1 MQDTCRESAGRASPN
16 HGLNLGRETGMKIA
30 LGVDSLCW
38 HMRLVSGA
46 ITMERVLA
54 DAASLGAPVVTL
66 NLHHVRER
74 SLSQLAELHGC
85 ARSLGVRLLAQGD
98 FIGSP
103 RLGND
108 VPSGVARIDEWVE
121 RAAALESPSLRLV
134 SGFYRAELAGK
145 PELIEAER
153 RYVSEVLARAADRA
167 RAVGVRLLLE
177 NHSDFTVDEY
187 ERIVRDVG
195 RDRMGVFLDLI
206 NPLVTFDDPMRAI
219 ERLGPLASSGHVR
232 DFELRSIQQPDHY
245 HRRGFEVLYRYP
257 GEGVAPVAALVRK
270 LMEVVGDRPYDLSI
284 EGLDSQPEVDD
295 QVERLRAAI
304 AYLRAVLAGPP
315 ERAKER

>member
-1 MQDTCRESAGRASPN
+1 MN
-16 HGLNLGRETGMKIA
+16 IA

-38 HMRLVSGA
+38 HMRVATGA
-46 ITMERVLA
+46 ITIERVLEQ
-54 DAASLGAPVVTL
+54 AASLGAPVVAL

-74 SLSQLAELHGC
+74 SASALGELHGR
-85 ARSLGVRLLAQGD
+85 ARSLGLRLLAQGD
-98 FIGSP
+98 FIGSS
-103 RLGND
+103 RRGDD
-108 VPSGVARIDEWVE
+108 VSAGVARIHEWVE
-121 RAAALESPSLRLV
+121 RAAELESPSLRLV

-153 RYVSEVLARAADRA
+153 RYVSDVLARASEHA
-167 RAVGVRLLLE
+167 RAAGVRLLLE

-206 NPLVTFDDPMRAI
+206 NPVVTFDDPVRAI
-219 ERLGPLASSGHVR
+219 ERLAPLASSGHVR

-257 GEGVAPVAALVRK
+257 GEGVAPVAALVKK
-270 LMEVVGDRPYDLSI
+270 LAQAVGDRPYDLLI
-284 EGLDSQPEVDD
+284 EGLDSRADVDD
-295 QVERLRAAI
+295 QLVRLGPSI
-304 AYLRAVLAGPP
+304 AYLRQLLAHDAAIGSI
-315 ERAKER
+315 RAHATTPITGR

>member
-1 MQDTCRESAGRASPN
+1 
-16 HGLNLGRETGMKIA
+16 MKIA

-38 HMRLVSGA
+38 HMRLASGA
-46 ITMERVLA
+46 IGMERVLE
-54 DAASLGAPVVTL
+54 DAASLGAPVVAL

-74 SLSQLAELHGC
+74 SAEHLVQL
-85 ARSLGVRLLAQGD
+85 RSRAAGLGLRLLAQGD

-103 RLGND
+103 RRGD
-108 VPSGVARIDEWVE
+108 EISAGVTRIHEWVE

-145 PELIEAER
+145 PELIDAER
-153 RYVSEVLARAADRA
+153 RYVTEVLARASETA
-167 RAVGVRLLLE
+167 RAAGVRLVLE

-195 RDRMGVFLDLI
+195 RDRLGVFLDLI

-219 ERLGPLASSGHVR
+219 ERLAPLASSGHVR

-257 GEGVAPVAALVRK
+257 GEGVAPVAALVTK
-270 LMEVVGDRPYDLSI
+270 LEQVVGDRPYDLLI
-284 EGLDSQPEVDD
+284 EGLDSRADVDD
-295 QVERLRAAI
+295 QVARLAPAMGYVRDLLFALNAAHPS
-304 AYLRAVLAGPP
+304 RS
-315 ERAKER
+315 

>member
-1 MQDTCRESAGRASPN
+1 
-16 HGLNLGRETGMKIA
+16 MKTA

-38 HMRLVSGA
+38 HMRLVAGA
-46 ITMERVLA
+46 ITMERVLE

-66 NLHHVRER
+66 NLHHVRDR
-74 SLSQLAELHGC
+74 SVSQLGQLHGR
-85 ARSLGVRLLAQGD
+85 AHSLGLRLVAQGD

-103 RLGND
+103 RLGD
-108 VPSGVARIDEWVE
+108 DISAGVTRIHQWVE

-153 RYVSEVLARAADRA
+153 RYVSDVLARASENA
-167 RAVGVRLLLE
+167 RAAGVRLLLE

-195 RDRMGVFLDLI
+195 RDRIGVFLDLI
-206 NPLVTFDDPMRAI
+206 NPIVTFDDPIRAI
-219 ERLGPLASSGHVR
+219 ERLAPLASSGHIR
-232 DFELRSIQQPDHY
+232 DFELRSIQQPDNH

-257 GEGVAPVAALVRK
+257 GEGVAPLAALVTK
-270 LMEVVGDRPYDLSI
+270 LAQVVGDRPYDLLI
-284 EGLDSQPEVDD
+284 EGLDSRAEIDD
-295 QVERLRAAI
+295 QIKRLGPAM
-304 AYLRAVLAGPP
+304 AYLRELLSAHSGS
-315 ERAKER
+315 AKT

>member
-1 MQDTCRESAGRASPN
+1 MS
-16 HGLNLGRETGMKIA
+16 IA

-38 HMRLVSGA
+38 HMRLTTGA
-46 ITMERVLA
+46 ITIERVLA

-66 NLHHVRER
+66 NLHHVSER
-74 SLSQLAELHGC
+74 SLSQLAELRGRAHGL
-85 ARSLGVRLLAQGD
+85 SLRLLAQGD

-108 VPSGVARIDEWVE
+108 ISVGVTRIREWVE

-134 SGFYRAELAGK
+134 SGFYRAELAGQ

-153 RYVSEVLARAADRA
+153 RYVSEVLTRASDNARAA
-167 RAVGVRLLLE
+167 GVRLLLE

-187 ERIVRDVG
+187 ERIVQDVG

-206 NPLVTFDDPMRAI
+206 NPVVTFDDPVRAI
-219 ERLGPLASSGHVR
+219 ERLAPLASSGHVR
-232 DFELRSIQQPDHY
+232 DFELRSIQQPDNY

-257 GEGVAPVAALVRK
+257 GEGVAPVAALVTK
-270 LMEVVGDRPYDLSI
+270 LVQVVGDRPYDLSI
-284 EGLDSQPEVDD
+284 EGLDSRADVED
-295 QVERLRAAI
+295 QVERLRAAL
-304 AYLRAVLAGPP
+304 AYLRRLLDDRVTA
-315 ERAKER
+315 RAAP

>member
-1 MQDTCRESAGRASPN
+1 
-16 HGLNLGRETGMKIA
+16 MKIA

-46 ITMERVLA
+46 VTMEAVLA
-54 DAASLGAPVVTL
+54 DAASLGASVVTL

-74 SLSQLAELHGC
+74 SVSKLRELHGR
-85 ARSLGVRLLAQGD
+85 ARQLGLRLLAQGD

-103 RLGND
+103 RLGD
-108 VPSGVARIDEWVE
+108 AVSVGVTRIHEWVE

-145 PELIEAER
+145 PGLIEAER
-153 RYVSEVLARAADRA
+153 RYVGEVLARASENA
-167 RAVGVRLLLE
+167 RAAGVRLLLE

-195 RDRMGVFLDLI
+195 PDRMGVFLDLI
-206 NPLVTFDDPMRAI
+206 NPLVTFDDPVRAI
-219 ERLGPLASSGHVR
+219 ERLAPLASSGHIR

-257 GEGVAPVAALVRK
+257 GEGVAPLAALLTK
-270 LMEVVGDRPYDLSI
+270 LVHVVGDRPYDLSI
-284 EGLDSQPEVDD
+284 EGLDSRVEVDD
-295 QVERLRAAI
+295 QLERLGPALAHVRGLLGAVGTVATAA
-304 AYLRAVLAGPP
+304 RS
-315 ERAKER
+315 